1 MTVAACGRLWRSA
14 LATLVLAMLVSPAP
28 LSAQSLSAVPVE
40 VLATPNGSSTSPKPR
55 VRVFAQDAPGLARM
69 WGQADGQN
77 GSNGYVELELM
88 LGTHP
93 SLDEPSAAALS
104 ASFIVDFND
113 AAVQHLRHQLLTDLG
128 SRVPTGQDVVRFVA
142 KSMRGDYASNSP
154 YASKVARSLQGDCT
168 EYSLLTAALARS
180 VQIPARIVN
189 GLALVYVDERWQ
201 AYGHAWVQTFEA
213 GRWVVRDS
221 ALADLPGPAFYVPAF
236 SFSDEGPGYG
246 LDLMRHIGRMPS
258 RVQIIDPSQ
267 ATHVPKRD

>member
-1 MTVAACGRLWRSA
+1 MTAAARGRLWRTA
-14 LATLVLAMLVSPAP
+14 LATLVLAMLVMPVP
-28 LSAQSLSAVPVE
+28 LSAQSLAAVPVE
-40 VLATPNGSSTSPKPR
+40 ALAEPNGASTSPKPR

-69 WGQADGQN
+69 WGQADGQS

-113 AAVQHLRHQLLTDLG
+113 AAVQRLRHQLLTDLG
-128 SRVPTGQDVVRFVA
+128 SRVPTGDDVVRFVA
-142 KSMRGDYASNSP
+142 RSMRGDYASSSP

-189 GLALVYVDERWQ
+189 GLALVYVEERWQ

-213 GRWVVRDS
+213 GQWVVRDS

-236 SFSDEGPGYG
+236 SFSDEGPGYQ
-246 LDLMRHIGRMPS
+246 LDQMRHIGRMPS
-258 RVQIIDPSQ
+258 RVQIIDLGRAGGMPN
-267 ATHVPKRD
+267 RD